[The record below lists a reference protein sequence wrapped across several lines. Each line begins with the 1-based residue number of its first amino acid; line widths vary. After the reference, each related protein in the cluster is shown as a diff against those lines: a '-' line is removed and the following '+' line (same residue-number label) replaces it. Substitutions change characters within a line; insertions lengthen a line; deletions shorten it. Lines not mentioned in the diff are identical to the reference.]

1 MTGFRSERIS
11 HMTSYALLGLC
22 ALILLINI
30 IVGLKRGLFRSG
42 LRLLT
47 VIPAAIAAFI
57 LANKLAKPLAAKL
70 LPLIDRFAAG
80 RAFADFFAEH
90 PETKEAVVL
99 LCKML
104 AAPLAFFLLYW
115 LFKLV
120 TLIVYKILVGCF
132 SVEGPKNGLLRI
144 PGGLLTGILI
154 GLISA
159 TVWIVPVIGYCD
171 TVDVAVTAMT
181 EKSESDTAD
190 IEAKQ
195 KDYIQPVVK
204 TPGASTLYD
213 LMGQKLFD
221 SLTSAT
227 WNNQKTTLRA
237 EMQSLGALAGDA
249 TSLTGKKPAEWD
261 ATQSAAVQDM
271 ASSIGTSPMLSSI
284 SSTLLHVTAV
294 TWQENSA
301 VFTIAKPEVDGSA
314 ELILN
319 GFLEVFSTSDPNN
332 VGGDLTSFAN
342 VFALMVRYDIFEQ
355 MTDEEDNTLVE
366 NMAAT
371 GFLAEVQV
379 ELKKNPRMKPVN
391 DAIVAAGMR
400 AVIAQLGVPEN
411 YRETCGELMDDITD
425 TLKTIDRNPDGTL
438 NKDALANTLDT
449 VLENNGVDVSDA
461 TVDLVAESLSDR
473 FTPEELEKMANGTMT
488 DDEIIDAL
496 IGVFS
501 DFDGAAEAAAKA
513 GLTSTEEP

>member
-1 MTGFRSERIS
+1 MTA
-11 HMTSYALLGLC
+11 YALLGLC

-30 IVGLKRGLFRSG
+30 IVGLKRGLYRSG

-47 VIPAAIAAFI
+47 VIPAAVAAFI
-57 LANKLAKPLAAKL
+57 LANKLAKPLSAKL

-80 RAFADFFAEH
+80 RSFAEFFAEH

-115 LFKLV
+115 VFKLV

-132 SVEGPKNGLLRI
+132 AVEGPQKGILRI
-144 PGGLLTGILI
+144 PGGLLMGILI
-154 GLISA
+154 GVISA
-159 TVWIVPVIGYCD
+159 MVWIIPVIGYCE
-171 TVDVAVTAMT
+171 TVDATVTAMT

-195 KDYIQPVVK
+195 KNFIQPVVK

-221 SLTSAT
+221 SLTSAK
-227 WNNQKTTLRA
+227 WNEQKTTLRD
-237 EMQSLGALAGDA
+237 EMKSLGALAGNA

-261 ATQSAAVQDM
+261 DTQSAAVQDM
-271 ASSIGTSPMLSSI
+271 ASSIGTSPMLSSL

-294 TWQENSA
+294 TWKEGSP
-301 VFTIAKPEVDGSA
+301 VFTISKPQVEGSA
-314 ELILN
+314 ELILD
-319 GFLEVFSTSDPNN
+319 GFLEVFTTSTPDN

-355 MTDEEDNTLVE
+355 MADGEDNTLVE

-371 GFLAEVQV
+371 GFLAETQA

-400 AVIAQLGVPEN
+400 AVIAQLGVPED
-411 YRETCGELMDDITD
+411 YRETCGELMDDITE
-425 TLKTIDRNPDGTL
+425 TLKTIDRNEDGTL

-449 VLENNGVDVSDA
+449 VLADNGVDVSDA

-473 FTPEELEKMANGTMT
+473 FTAEELESMANGTMT
-488 DDEIIDAL
+488 DDQIIDAL

-501 DFDGAAEAAAKA
+501 DVDGAAEAAAKA
-513 GLTSTEEP
+513 GLTTTEEP